1 MEYCEFLLQK
11 EGDRAW
17 LPLESPSVEVLEGRY
32 RLIARSSYPDAA
44 VEIRVGYQPDGAI
57 GSTSQRTQSRSAQTN
72 VNGLVV
78 VIPFTVLRPGLWE
91 FSCRQSVDEE
101 ADPTTT
107 GPTWRYAVTLQVLA
121 VEAEDW
127 VDVEPQPAADA
138 LAPESNGSEVAS
150 RSPAE
155 FSQSHGVNGTE
166 GATEKIVGKIVEKV
180 VAEVAGGVNGVT
192 PEPVADPNSLAAAIA
207 PEIPQATEPEPIASE
222 MAPASLPESAPEL
235 SSAIDPNITPE
246 PVSAK
251 PPSIPLPALP
261 PTEPFTPP
269 IERLIQVEDDR
280 LLRIADR
287 LLQQM
292 VEPAELDPS
301 EAIDPLVAASQLPPL
316 HLRLDRTTYITAW
329 GDQLVLQGSL
339 DWAEPAKAPT
349 LAQLPPTLEW
359 RVTLRDPNS
368 QRVLVRLRQPIAG
381 SRWSRPS
388 DRPLPGQFT
397 CTVELPLEA
406 STFLMLGELALYPHS
421 LPSAEPLT
429 SHAFAVAADADALLR
444 AIEPDFRPED
454 CTEDDRA
461 PAALPHESL
470 PFRPNT
476 QAPTKK
482 SLDLKLLNFVQPAKA
497 PMLPSISPSMSPS
510 MDSAP
515 PMPEVA
521 PEPIAGGEL
530 PEAAI
535 LQGLPPAAPIP
546 TANGPAP
553 WAIDPLPSEPS
564 PFDALPKG
572 HRFWSRLTALADDQ
586 DLRAWLRA
594 RGEGVAPAPEPPDP
608 DADWTAGEVLVDD
621 LLPLQNGS
629 NGWSAPASPPPPPA
643 DATLPPTMP
652 IPQPTIELLTHP
664 LVAETTATLRL
675 RVTEVPSRLCIK
687 VWTSDRQTRQILE
700 PPRWLLELP
709 PNGLGELET
718 RVTLTVPALVAEL
731 SIEAVVMELATHR
744 ESRKT
749 VIVAPVLPP
758 EAHPDR
764 PTLDPLAINNLF
776 EALSPSRWD

>member
-57 GSTSQRTQSRSAQTN
+57 GGTSQRTQSRSAQTN

-91 FSCRQSVDEE
+91 FSCRQSVGEE

-107 GPTWRYAVTLQVLA
+107 GPAWRYAVTLQVLA

-127 VDVEPQPAADA
+127 VDVEPQPATDA
-138 LAPESNGSEVAS
+138 LAQESNGSEVAS
-150 RSPAE
+150 RSPDE
-155 FSQSHGVNGTE
+155 FSPSHGVNGAE
-166 GATEKIVGKIVEKV
+166 GAVEEV
-180 VAEVAGGVNGVT
+180 MPELVAEANAANG
-192 PEPVADPNSLAAAIA
+192 LAEAIA
-207 PEIPQATEPEPIASE
+207 PKIPQATELEPIASE
-222 MAPASLPESAPEL
+222 IASGIASEVAPE
-235 SSAIDPNITPE
+235 ITPE
-246 PVSAK
+246 STPKNTPEITPAIAPEPASAK

-292 VEPAELDPS
+292 VEPAEPDPM
-301 EAIDPLVAASQLPPL
+301 ETIDPLVAASQLPPL

-339 DWAEPAKAPT
+339 DWAEPTKAPM

-429 SHAFAVAADADALLR
+429 SQAFAVAADADALLR

-470 PFRPNT
+470 PFRPNA
-476 QAPTKK
+476 QAPAKK

-497 PMLPSISPSMSPS
+497 PMLPSMSPSMSPS

-515 PMPEVA
+515 SMPEVA
-521 PEPIAGGEL
+521 PAPIAGVEL

-586 DLRAWLRA
+586 DLRAWMRA

-629 NGWSAPASPPPPPA
+629 NGWPVQASPPPPPPA

-744 ESRKT
+744 ESRKA